1 MVEPR
6 EVDLVRRLH
15 ESLFVLLIMA
25 ALAAVPVTA
34 QWINCEGSSGPYRV
48 LESVAC
54 SEALTPQSAARGFLE
69 SKLEANASLTASG
82 LAAALEEEATKACV
96 QRPEKD
102 TLGTVY
108 GVGRWGCE
116 NGYSFRNLCQGYY
129 LEREVE
135 ADYGYAVVYHIVLSS
150 SGWSVLAF
158 DSASLTTKRTPA
170 GDERLSVI
178 LSLRSKS
185 AAAIPAP
192 AGYEAG
198 LQKRGQASAIL
209 MEILD
214 YCRAYKEAYCEELRS
229 LAALLSR
236 PGAAPTAG
244 TARVSLSIV
253 VTADKHLSTTVPLDL
268 SSDAVSLVVVAGV
281 VTDDRGQAVADAEV
295 RIAGLTATTRTA
307 SDGTYRVSAFG
318 TGTSLMTRRLDVT
331 LEHATIDV
339 ALETVRDGGPT
350 LGIATDG
357 VSRLTFSV
365 SSHGIR
371 PESVT
376 VAAPTLGTFERA
388 SSVTVP
394 LTLDKDGN
402 GTLVYL
408 PPSVLPSE
416 ALTTSLEIGTGP
428 AARAVPAAPVSISVR
443 YVDLDGVTQ
452 TTTVPFKVCRPPV
465 LLVQSYLGG
474 PASWLLFAEYA
485 RTNRLD
491 CQIVGEGATWGLG
504 NGSLEDWAKELARSL
519 DETRATY
526 AASGIKI
533 AAVDVVAH
541 SAGGLVARSL
551 LEGADSR
558 QDVRRLILVGTPNHG
573 IAWLDQEVGAAAS
586 RWLAAHPTAA
596 AELREGSAFLRQ
608 LTSPGAADRRAEY
621 INVVGRRAPSL
632 SASRQGSST
641 VQDDGIVSAA
651 SSHLDGVP
659 EIRFDGVVHAPGL
672 PLEGTGLTESPAVWT
687 KFVDLLV
694 GEALQSEPDAL
705 RIELRRGGLVST
717 STSVDPQMA
726 QWTAVSRFPA
736 VLKDGVSVRTHDKGY
751 AAIAVVQSGETRGL
765 ISLDAKTEVVL
776 RASSPSLIRI
786 EVVSGRARFRADTA
800 DAGDFEVVLDASP
813 RGALWYAAQPDMR
826 TLGVQGDYVV
836 AREEA
841 SSVLAL
847 DGTVIVEYSKG
858 VGFSP
863 ARLVE
868 AGTGIRIRS
877 NGTIEDETVPARG
890 WWTAGVWR
898 NPVLFFNFPIW
909 LMALFLMGLA
919 GAAVYHLR
927 AKRASS
933 ERSRQKPA
941 P

>member
-1 MVEPR
+1 
-6 EVDLVRRLH
+6 
-15 ESLFVLLIMA
+15 
-25 ALAAVPVTA
+25 
-34 QWINCEGSSGPYRV
+34 
-48 LESVAC
+48 
-54 SEALTPQSAARGFLE
+54 
-69 SKLEANASLTASG
+69 
-82 LAAALEEEATKACV
+82 
-96 QRPEKD
+96 
-102 TLGTVY
+102 
-108 GVGRWGCE
+108 
-116 NGYSFRNLCQGYY
+116 
-129 LEREVE
+129 
-135 ADYGYAVVYHIVLSS
+135 
-150 SGWSVLAF
+150 
-158 DSASLTTKRTPA
+158 
-170 GDERLSVI
+170 
-178 LSLRSKS
+178 
-185 AAAIPAP
+185 
-192 AGYEAG
+192 
-198 LQKRGQASAIL
+198 
-209 MEILD
+209 
-214 YCRAYKEAYCEELRS
+214 
-229 LAALLSR
+229 
-236 PGAAPTAG
+236 
-244 TARVSLSIV
+244 
-253 VTADKHLSTTVPLDL
+253 VPLDL

-281 VTDDRGQAVADAEV
+281 VTDDRGQRVADAEV
-295 RIAGLTATTRTA
+295 RIAGLTATTRTS

-318 TGTSLMTRRLDVT
+318 TGTSLMSRRLDFT

-339 ALETVRDGGPT
+339 ALETVSDRGPT

-376 VAAPTLGTFERA
+376 VAAPTLGAFERA
-388 SSVTVP
+388 SSAAAP

-408 PPSVLPSE
+408 PPSTLPSE

-428 AARAVPAAPVSISVR
+428 AARTVPAAPVSISVR
-443 YVDLDGVTQ
+443 YVDLEGTTQ

-474 PASWLLFAEYA
+474 PASWSLFAEYA
-485 RTNRLD
+485 QTNRLD
-491 CQIVGEGATWGLG
+491 CRIVGEGATWRLG
-504 NGSLEDWAKELARSL
+504 NESLDDWAKELARSL

-526 AASGIKI
+526 ATSGIKI
-533 AAVDVVAH
+533 AAVDVIAH

-608 LTSPGAADRRAEY
+608 LTSPDAADRKAEY

-659 EIRFDGVVHAPGL
+659 EVRLDGVVHAPGL
-672 PLEGTGLTESPAVWT
+672 PLEGVGLTESPAVWT
-687 KFVDLLV
+687 KLVDLLV
-694 GEALQSEPDAL
+694 GEAPQAAPDAL
-705 RIELRRGGLVST
+705 RIELRRGSLVST
-717 STSVDPQMA
+717 STSVDPQPT
-726 QWTAVSRFPA
+726 QWTPVSRFPA
-736 VLKDGVSVRTHDKGY
+736 VLKDGESVRTLDKGY
-751 AAIAVVQSGETRGL
+751 AALAVVQSGEPRGL

-813 RGALWYAAQPDMR
+813 RGALWYATQPDVR

-858 VGFSP
+858 IGFSP

-868 AGTGIRIRS
+868 AGAGIRVRAD
-877 NGTIEDETVPARG
+877 GVIEDEAVPARG

-898 NPVLFFNFPIW
+898 NPVFFLNFPIW
-909 LMALFLMGLA
+909 LTALLLMGLA

-927 AKRASS
+927 AKRGAS
-933 ERSRQKPA
+933 EHTRQKPA

>member
-6 EVDLVRRLH
+6 EVDVVRRLH
-15 ESLFVLLIMA
+15 KSFFALLTLMA
-25 ALAAVPVTA
+25 LVAIPVVA
-34 QWINCEGSSGPYRV
+34 QWITCEGPSGTYRV

-54 SEALTPQSAARGFLE
+54 SEALTPQNAARGFLE
-69 SKLEANASLTASG
+69 SRLETKASLTASG
-82 LAAALEEEATKACV
+82 LATALEEEVTKACV

-102 TLGTVY
+102 TLGTLY

-116 NGYSFRNLCQGYY
+116 NGYSYRNLCQGYY

-135 ADYGYAVVYHIVLSS
+135 ADYGYAVVYHVVVSS
-150 SGWSVLAF
+150 AGWNVLAF
-158 DSASLTTKRTPA
+158 DSASSTVTRTSA
-170 GDERLSVI
+170 GDVRLSVI
-178 LSLRSKS
+178 LSLRNES
-185 AAAIPAP
+185 ASTILAP

-236 PGAAPTAG
+236 PGPAPAG
-244 TARVSLSIV
+244 GATPVILSIV
-253 VTADKHLSTTVPLDL
+253 ATASKHLSSTVPLDL
-268 SSDAVSLVVVAGV
+268 SSDAVSLVAVTGV
-281 VTDDRGQAVADAEV
+281 VTDDRGQPVADAEV
-295 RIAGLTATTRTA
+295 RIAGLTATTRTS
-307 SDGTYRVSAFG
+307 SDGTYRVSSFG
-318 TGTSLMTRRLDVT
+318 TGTPLVSRRVNVT
-331 LEHATIDV
+331 LERATVDV
-339 ALETVRDGGPT
+339 ALKTASDGGPL

-376 VAAPTLGTFERA
+376 VTPPTLGAFERA
-388 SSVTVP
+388 SSVAAP

-402 GTLVYL
+402 GTLVYV

-416 ALTTSLEIGTGP
+416 ALTTSLQIGVGP
-428 AARAVPAAPVSISVR
+428 TTRTVPAAPVSISVR
-443 YVDLDGVTQ
+443 YVDLDGATQ
-452 TTTVPFKVCRPPV
+452 TTTVSIKVCRPPV

-474 PASWLLFAEYA
+474 PASWSPFAEYA
-485 RTNRLD
+485 RTKRLD
-491 CQIVGEGATWGLG
+491 CQIVGEGVTWGLG
-504 NGSLEDWAKELARSL
+504 NGSLEDWAKDLARSL
-519 DETRATY
+519 SEARATY

-533 AAVDVVAH
+533 AAVDVIAH

-551 LEGADSR
+551 LEGTDSR

-608 LTSPGAADRRAEY
+608 LTSPSAADRRADY

-659 EIRFDGVVHAPGL
+659 EVRLDGVVHAPGL
-672 PLEGTGLTESPAVWT
+672 PLEGDGLTESSAVWT
-687 KFVDLLV
+687 KLVDLLV
-694 GEALQSEPDAL
+694 GEVPQAEPDAL

-717 STSVDPQMA
+717 SASVDPQPT
-726 QWTAVSRFPA
+726 QWTPVSKFPA
-736 VLKDGVSVRTHDKGY
+736 ALKDGVAVRTLDKGY
-751 AAIAVVQSGETRGL
+751 ATVAVVQAGQAWGF

-776 RASSPSLIRI
+776 RASSPNLIRI
-786 EVVSGRARFRADTA
+786 EVVSGRARFRADSA

-813 RGALWYAAQPDMR
+813 RGALWYATQPDAR
-826 TLGVQGDYVV
+826 TLGVNGDYVV
-836 AREEA
+836 AREET

-847 DGTVIVEYSKG
+847 DGTIIVEYSKG

-868 AGTGIRIRS
+868 AGTGIRVRA
-877 NGTIEDETVPARG
+877 NGVIEDEAVPTRG
-890 WWTAGVWR
+890 WWMSGVWR
-898 NPVLFFNFPIW
+898 DPLPFFHFPIW
-909 LMALFLMGLA
+909 VMALMLAGLA
-919 GAAVYHLR
+919 GATAYHLR
-927 AKRASS
+927 AKRGLA
-933 ERSRQKPA
+933 ERARQKPA